1 MVVVPAQDSPH
12 HGPGLADLQ
21 HRAPGAIHHVAE
33 GTRASWLRR
42 RAFSPVHVRLPR
54 LGAMIGL
61 LHPVGPEATGTYWA
75 RRAFVT
81 GATVVLVIALPLI
94 ITGVGSGSA
103 AEARSAIPSPAY
115 SVPIS
120 PSPTRTALA
129 TPSAIDALSTT
140 PGTPSPTPT
149 APSKKSTKKRK
160 SQHTKSVSC
169 RAKDLRPTLTGR
181 IRLAPRHRTTFQLSL
196 INGSDRTCIARV
208 SRKNFELKIASSS
221 GRMWS
226 TNDCPSD
233 IKTISRRLAAD
244 SAVAWSLSWNGR
256 GSKPDCK
263 TARPAPKP
271 GRYVASAR
279 LDGAEPVKLG
289 MILKTGG

>member
-21 HRAPGAIHHVAE
+21 HRASGGIHHVAE
-33 GTRASWLRR
+33 ATRASWLRR
-42 RAFSPVHVRLPR
+42 RASSPVHVMLPR

-61 LHPVGPEATGTYWA
+61 LNPVGPETRGTYWA

-81 GATVVLVIALPLI
+81 GATVVLAIALPLI
-94 ITGVGSGSA
+94 ITGLGSGSA
-103 AEARSAIPSPAY
+103 AEARSAIPSAAY

-120 PSPTRTALA
+120 PSPTQTVLA
-129 TPSAIDALSTT
+129 TPSAIDAWSTT
-140 PGTPSPTPT
+140 PATPSPTPT
-149 APSKKSTKKRK
+149 ASSMKSTKKSK

-181 IRLAPRHRTTFQLSL
+181 IRLAPRHGTTFQLSL
-196 INGSDRTCIARV
+196 INGSDRTCTARV

-221 GRMWS
+221 SRMWS
-226 TNDCPSD
+226 TNDCPSA
-233 IKTISRRLAAD
+233 IKTISRRLVAD

-263 TARPAPKP
+263 SARPAPKP
-271 GRYVASAR
+271 GRYVATAR
-279 LDGAEPVKLG
+279 LDGAEPVKLR
-289 MILKTGG
+289 MILKRGG